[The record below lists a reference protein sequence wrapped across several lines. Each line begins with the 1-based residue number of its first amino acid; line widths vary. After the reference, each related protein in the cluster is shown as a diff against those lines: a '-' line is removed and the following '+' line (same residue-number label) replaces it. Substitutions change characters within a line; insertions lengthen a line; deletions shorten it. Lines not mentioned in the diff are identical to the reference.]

1 MCSCRCTIHKTFG
14 WHEYWI
20 QAHCILTTPPG
31 SWQRQISLSRGQNMH
46 KSICKAQ
53 STQLPSDMHRNIK
66 DRQLPAQSSSILKHT
81 LPWCW
86 RKKAFDLKELEALYS
101 QMWINIAWKQ
111 PCKPFLFFLRSYPQ
125 QWFGNRVCSQ
135 FVIQTHPAIKRTVEH
150 ALFPTLMIS
159 RCVSLGKLLTT
170 AVSVVSLCVIPP
182 LVNHV
187 FPDCRDFLCYHTTN
201 GINSPS
207 AAR

>member
-1 MCSCRCTIHKTFG
+1 MQSTVYTAAIWYAPKYQRQTAACAVLLYTQTHSPLMLKKKSFWSKRTWSG
-14 WHEYWI
+14 
-20 QAHCILTTPPG
+20 CILRCELILHG
-31 SWQRQISLSRGQNMH
+31 NNLASHSYFF
-46 KSICKAQ
+46 
-53 STQLPSDMHRNIK
+53 
-66 DRQLPAQSSSILKHT
+66 SSS
-81 LPWCW
+81 
-86 RKKAFDLKELEALYS
+86 
-101 QMWINIAWKQ
+101 
-111 PCKPFLFFLRSYPQ
+111 SYPQ

-187 FPDCRDFLCYHTTN
+187 FPDCRDFFVLSYYKRHQPPCQRQDNDKSTPLR
-201 GINSPS
+201 S
-207 AAR
+207 